1 MEKAAAPPPPAAPEP
16 LLECVPNVS
25 EGRRPEA
32 LAALAQTLAAVP
44 AARVL
49 DLSSDPD
56 HNRTVVTLAGA
67 ASALRDAVLAL
78 CSWAD
83 RWIDLRRHRGVHPRI
98 GAVDVV
104 PFVPLAGATPE
115 QAIAAAREPAAAV
128 AERFALPVF
137 LYEEAASRPARRRLA
152 DLRRG
157 ELDGLAERRWRPDFG
172 PAALHPRLGA
182 TVVGARFF
190 LLAVNALLA
199 TADVAVARQIAR
211 AVREASGGLPGVRA
225 LGLLLPSQ
233 GRAQVSMNLV
243 DFRQTSLADLLAR
256 VAAEAA
262 ARGTE
267 VLSTELVG
275 LAPAEALLG
284 PLRGS
289 LRNPELGLHKLL
301 EHRLVD
307 ERLRALE

>member
-1 MEKAAAPPPPAAPEP
+1 MTAPP

-25 EGRRPEA
+25 EGRSREALEA
-32 LAALAQTLAAVP
+32 LAAAIRGVRGAHL
-44 AARVL
+44 L
-49 DLSSDPD
+49 DLAPD
-56 HNRTVVTLAGA
+56 ADHHRTVVTLAGGA
-67 ASALRDAVLAL
+67 DALREAVLAL
-78 CSWAD
+78 FAWAD

-104 PFVPLAGATPE
+104 PFVPLAGATLE
-115 QAIAAAREPAAAV
+115 QAVAAARETAVAV

-157 ELDGLAERRWRPDFG
+157 ELDGLAERLAEAEWRPDFG

-199 TADVAVARQIAR
+199 TAEVAVARDIAR

-267 VLSTELVG
+267 VVSTELVG

-284 PLRGS
+284 PLRES
-289 LRNPELGLHKLL
+289 LRNPELGLYKVL

-307 ERLRALE
+307 ERLRACE

>member
-1 MEKAAAPPPPAAPEP
+1 MTAPP

-25 EGRRPEA
+25 EGRSREALEA
-32 LAALAQTLAAVP
+32 LAAAMRGVRGAHL
-44 AARVL
+44 L
-49 DLSSDPD
+49 DLAPD
-56 HNRTVVTLAGA
+56 ADHHRTVVTLAGGA
-67 ASALRDAVLAL
+67 DALREAVLAL
-78 CSWAD
+78 FGWAD
-83 RWIDLRRHRGVHPRI
+83 RWVDLRRHRGVHPRI

-104 PFVPLAGATPE
+104 PFVPLAGATLE
-115 QAIAAAREPAAAV
+115 QAVAAARETAAAV

-157 ELDGLAERRWRPDFG
+157 ELDGLAERLAEEEWRPDFG

-199 TADVAVARQIAR
+199 TAEVAVAREIAR

-243 DFRQTSLADLLAR
+243 DFRKTSLADLLAR

-267 VLSTELVG
+267 VVSTELVG

-284 PLRGS
+284 PLRDS

-307 ERLRALE
+307 ERLRAFE

>member
-1 MEKAAAPPPPAAPEP
+1 MTAPP

-25 EGRRPEA
+25 EGRSREALEA
-32 LAALAQTLAAVP
+32 LAAAIRGVRGAHL
-44 AARVL
+44 L
-49 DLSSDPD
+49 DLAPD
-56 HNRTVVTLAGA
+56 ADHHRTVVTLAGGA
-67 ASALRDAVLAL
+67 DALREAVLAL
-78 CSWAD
+78 FAWAD

-104 PFVPLAGATPE
+104 PFVPLAGATLE
-115 QAIAAAREPAAAV
+115 QAVAAARETAVAV

-157 ELDGLAERRWRPDFG
+157 ELDGLAERLAEAEWRPDFG

-199 TADVAVARQIAR
+199 TAEVAVARDIAR

-267 VLSTELVG
+267 VVSTELVG

-284 PLRGS
+284 PLRES
-289 LRNPELGLHKLL
+289 LRNPELGLHKVL

-307 ERLRALE
+307 ERLRACE

>member
-1 MEKAAAPPPPAAPEP
+1 MTAPP

-25 EGRRPEA
+25 EGRSREALEA
-32 LAALAQTLAAVP
+32 LAAAMRGVRGAHL
-44 AARVL
+44 L
-49 DLSSDPD
+49 DLAPD
-56 HNRTVVTLAGA
+56 ADHHRTVVTLAGGA
-67 ASALRDAVLAL
+67 DALREAVLAL
-78 CSWAD
+78 FAWAD

-104 PFVPLAGATPE
+104 PFVPLAGATLE
-115 QAIAAAREPAAAV
+115 QAVAAARETAVAV

-157 ELDGLAERRWRPDFG
+157 ELDGLAERLAEAEWRPDFG

-199 TADVAVARQIAR
+199 TAEVAVARDIAR

-267 VLSTELVG
+267 VVSTELVG

-284 PLRGS
+284 PLRES
-289 LRNPELGLHKLL
+289 LRNPELGLHKVL

-307 ERLRALE
+307 ERLRACE

>member
-1 MEKAAAPPPPAAPEP
+1 MTAPP

-25 EGRRPEA
+25 EGRSREALEA
-32 LAALAQTLAAVP
+32 LAASMRAVRG
-44 AARVL
+44 AHLL
-49 DLSSDPD
+49 DLAPD
-56 HNRTVVTLAGA
+56 ADHHRTVVTLAGGA
-67 ASALRDAVLAL
+67 DALREAVLAL
-78 CSWAD
+78 FAWAD

-104 PFVPLAGATPE
+104 PFVPLAGATLE
-115 QAIAAAREPAAAV
+115 QAIAAARETATAV

-157 ELDGLAERRWRPDFG
+157 ELDGLAERLAEEEWRPDFG

-182 TVVGARFF
+182 TVVGARFY

-199 TADVAVARQIAR
+199 TAEVAVAREIAR

-243 DFRQTSLADLLAR
+243 DFRKTSLADLLAR

-267 VLSTELVG
+267 VVATELVG

-284 PLRGS
+284 PLRES

-307 ERLRALE
+307 ERLRQAEAETE

>member
-1 MEKAAAPPPPAAPEP
+1 MTAPP

-25 EGRRPEA
+25 EGRSREALEA
-32 LAALAQTLAAVP
+32 LAAAMRAVRG
-44 AARVL
+44 AHLL
-49 DLSSDPD
+49 DLAPD
-56 HNRTVVTLAGA
+56 ADHHRTVVTLAGGA
-67 ASALRDAVLAL
+67 DALREAVLAL
-78 CSWAD
+78 FAWAD

-104 PFVPLAGATPE
+104 PFVPLAGATLE
-115 QAIAAAREPAAAV
+115 QAIAAARQTAAAV

-157 ELDGLAERRWRPDFG
+157 ELEGLAARLADEQWRPDFG
-172 PAALHPRLGA
+172 PPALHPRLGA

-190 LLAVNALLA
+190 LLAVNAMLA
-199 TADVAVARQIAR
+199 TAEVAVAREIAR

-225 LGLLLPSQ
+225 LGLLLPSR

-243 DFRQTSLADLLAR
+243 DFRQTSLAELLAR

-267 VLSTELVG
+267 VVETELVG

-284 PLRGS
+284 PLRES

-307 ERLRALE
+307 ERLRSVE

>member
-1 MEKAAAPPPPAAPEP
+1 MATAP

-25 EGRRPEA
+25 EGRSREALDA
-32 LAALAQTLAAVP
+32 LAAAMRSVP
-44 AARVL
+44 GVHLL
-49 DLSSDPD
+49 DLAPD
-56 HNRTVVTLAGA
+56 ADHHRTVVTLAGDA
-67 ASALRDAVLAL
+67 AALREAVLGLFA
-78 CSWAD
+78 WAD
-83 RWIDLRRHRGVHPRI
+83 RWVDLRRHRGVHPRI

-104 PFVPLAGATPE
+104 PFVPLAGATVE
-115 QAIAAAREPAAAV
+115 QAVTAARDTAAAV

-152 DLRRG
+152 DVRRG
-157 ELDGLAERRWRPDFG
+157 ELEGLAARLADEEWRPDFG

-199 TADVAVARQIAR
+199 TADVAVARAIAR

-225 LGLLLPSQ
+225 LGLLLPSR

-243 DFRQTSLADLLAR
+243 DFRRTSLPDLLAR

-267 VLSTELVG
+267 VVSTELVG
-275 LAPAEALLG
+275 LAPAEALLA
-284 PLRGS
+284 PLRAS

-301 EHRLVD
+301 EHRILD
-307 ERLRALE
+307 ERLRR